1 MTVKLRIP
9 KMLHDE
15 MLVDL
20 RRPHAFAFE
29 RVGFMYCKQSS
40 LRNGRLLLAYKYRP
54 IEDEQYIQDDTVG
67 ARFDSSS
74 VRSAM
79 QTALSDGV
87 SAFHIHLHSHAGAP
101 RFSRVDTQEMQALIP
116 CFVNLCPEGCHGALV
131 LSLDGIIG
139 RIWSVDS
146 PLGEPLSKIS
156 VVGERIRFFGC
167 RND

>member
-54 IEDEQYIQDDTVG
+54 IEDEQRHHQRRDEEADHY
-67 ARFDSSS
+67 R
-74 VRSAM
+74 
-79 QTALSDGV
+79 LS
-87 SAFHIHLHSHAGAP
+87 
-101 RFSRVDTQEMQALIP
+101 
-116 CFVNLCPEGCHGALV
+116 
-131 LSLDGIIG
+131 
-139 RIWSVDS
+139 
-146 PLGEPLSKIS
+146 
-156 VVGERIRFFGC
+156 
-167 RND
+167 